1 MSVTELGASGSGA
14 AAASQPEALQAA
26 LRAYELG
33 DFASVRRL
41 TAPLV
46 AAAGS
51 EHAEAA
57 RQLRARVSVDPIALG
72 VLSFAFALMCVI
84 VYVYVP

>member
-1 MSVTELGASGSGA
+1 MSVGDLSAAGFEPEA
-14 AAASQPEALQAA
+14 AAQHESLQRA

-41 TAPLV
+41 TAPLL
-46 AAAGS
+46 AAAS

-57 RQLRARVSVDPIALG
+57 RQLRARVSVDPLALG